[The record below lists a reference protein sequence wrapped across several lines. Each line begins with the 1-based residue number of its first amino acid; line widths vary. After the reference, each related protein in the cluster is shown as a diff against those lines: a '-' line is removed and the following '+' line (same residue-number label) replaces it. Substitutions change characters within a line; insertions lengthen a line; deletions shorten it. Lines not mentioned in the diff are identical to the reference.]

1 VKREYLD
8 AVADILESI
17 AKALSFCDGMT
28 LKTFAKDDK
37 TVFAVIR
44 ALELIGEAAKMVPAS
59 VRKKYP
65 DIPWRDMTGMRDKLV
80 HEYFG
85 VDLQTVW
92 ATVQQ
97 DLPALRPLI
106 QRLYEDQSGTRKRG

>member
-1 VKREYLD
+1 MKREYLD
-8 AVADILESI
+8 AVADILEAI
-17 AKALSFCDGMT
+17 EKALSFCEGMT
-28 LKTFAKDDK
+28 FKTFAHDDK

-44 ALELIGEAAKMVPAS
+44 ALELIGEAAKKVPAG
-59 VRKKYP
+59 VRTKHT
-65 DIPWRDMTGMRDKLV
+65 DIPWRDITGMRDKLV

-106 QRLYEDQSGTRKRG
+106 KRLYEDSIGTKKRG